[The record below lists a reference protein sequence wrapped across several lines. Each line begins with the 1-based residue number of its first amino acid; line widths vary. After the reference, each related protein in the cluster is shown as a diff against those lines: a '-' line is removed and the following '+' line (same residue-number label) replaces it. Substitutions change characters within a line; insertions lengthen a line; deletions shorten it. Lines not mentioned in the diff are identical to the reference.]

1 MRPTMN
7 DSNNC
12 DNCRFRENRSNI
24 SSPCDKCSTSLCVD
38 PFTHKKSFSTPS
50 EWMPL
55 TKAQLLE
62 RNLEEELRAENT
74 LLTGSLKNGYRYN
87 ISGKEYNKMYKEKTP
102 RQKALIFVKKVIFNP
117 PYTIVFWDDEI
128 KTIVKC
134 GENEQYDPEKGLAMA
149 MAKRLFGNHGYYYD
163 VFKKWLLKDKPLA
176 LEKKLVLG
184 IDLSPETR
192 PRTYS
197 VKEFAMKLGVS
208 EDTVRRNIKN
218 GKFPGAK
225 KENGKWAIPTP
236 VFCRG
241 NVLDGRNM
249 DGCL

>member
-102 RQKALIFVKKVIFNP
+102 RQKALMFVKKVIFNP

-134 GENEQYDPEKGLAMA
+134 GENEQYDPEKGLAM
-149 MAKRLFGNHGYYYD
+149 
-163 VFKKWLLKDKPLA
+163 A

>member
-12 DNCRFRENRSNI
+12 NNCRFRENRSNI
-24 SSPCDKCSTSLCVD
+24 SSPCDKCSASLCVD

-74 LLTGSLKNGYRYN
+74 LLIGSLKNGYRYN

-102 RQKALIFVKKVIFNP
+102 RQKALMFVKKVIFNP
-117 PYTIVFWDDEI
+117 PYTIVFWEDEI

-134 GENEQYDPEKGLAMA
+134 GENEQYDPEKGLA

-176 LEKKLVLG
+176 LEKKEPCTL
-184 IDLSPETR
+184 
-192 PRTYS
+192 S
-197 VKEFAMKLGVS
+197 VKELAKGLGVS
-208 EDTVRRNIKN
+208 EDSVRRDIKN

-225 KENGKWAIPTP
+225 KEKGKWIIYT
-236 VFCRG
+236 
-241 NVLDGRNM
+241 L
-249 DGCL
+249 

>member
-24 SSPCDKCSTSLCVD
+24 SSPCDKCSASLCVD

-102 RQKALIFVKKVIFNP
+102 RQKALMFVKKVIFNP

-163 VFKKWLLKDKPLA
+163 VFKKWLPKDKPLA
-176 LEKKLVLG
+176 LEKKEPCTL
-184 IDLSPETR
+184 
-192 PRTYS
+192 S
-197 VKEFAMKLGVS
+197 VKELAKGLGVS
-208 EDTVRRNIKN
+208 EDSVRRDIKN
-218 GKFPGAK
+218 GKFPGSK
-225 KENGKWAIPTP
+225 KEKCKWIIYT
-236 VFCRG
+236 
-241 NVLDGRNM
+241 L
-249 DGCL
+249 

>member
-12 DNCRFRENRSNI
+12 NNCRFRENRSNI
-24 SSPCDKCSTSLCVD
+24 SSPCDKCSASLCVD

-102 RQKALIFVKKVIFNP
+102 RQKALMFIKKVIFNP
-117 PYTIVFWDDEI
+117 PYTIVFWEDEI

-134 GENEQYDPEKGLAMA
+134 GENEQYDPEKGFAMA

-163 VFKKWLLKDKPLA
+163 VFKKWLPKGKP
-176 LEKKLVLG
+176 EKKHVIG
-184 IDLSPETR
+184 IDLSPAVG
-192 PRTYS
+192 PCAYS
-197 VKEFAMKLGVS
+197 VKELAKKLGVS
-208 EDTVRRNIKN
+208 EDTIRRDIQK
-218 GKFPGAK
+218 GKYPTAK
-225 KENGKWAIPTP
+225 KENGKWVIYFPLGKVEA
-236 VFCRG
+236 
-241 NVLDGRNM
+241 NV
-249 DGCL
+249 

>member
-12 DNCRFRENRSNI
+12 NNCRFRENRSNI
-24 SSPCDKCSTSLCVD
+24 SSPCDKCSASLCVD

-74 LLTGSLKNGYRYN
+74 LLIGSLKNGYRYN

-102 RQKALIFVKKVIFNP
+102 RQKALMFVKKVIFNP
-117 PYTIVFWDDEI
+117 PYTIVFWEDEI

-134 GENEQYDPEKGLAMA
+134 GENEQYDPEKGLVMA

-176 LEKKLVLG
+176 LEKKEPCTL
-184 IDLSPETR
+184 
-192 PRTYS
+192 S
-197 VKEFAMKLGVS
+197 VKELAKGLGVS
-208 EDTVRRNIKN
+208 EDSVRRDIKN

-225 KENGKWAIPTP
+225 KEKGKWIIYT
-236 VFCRG
+236 
-241 NVLDGRNM
+241 L
-249 DGCL
+249 

>member
-87 ISGKEYNKMYKEKTP
+87 ISGKEYNKMYKEKTGIP
-102 RQKALIFVKKVIFNP
+102 AQRKLWNSNHQK
-117 PYTIVFWDDEI
+117 
-128 KTIVKC
+128 
-134 GENEQYDPEKGLAMA
+134 
-149 MAKRLFGNHGYYYD
+149 
-163 VFKKWLLKDKPLA
+163 
-176 LEKKLVLG
+176 
-184 IDLSPETR
+184 
-192 PRTYS
+192 
-197 VKEFAMKLGVS
+197 
-208 EDTVRRNIKN
+208 
-218 GKFPGAK
+218 
-225 KENGKWAIPTP
+225 
-236 VFCRG
+236 
-241 NVLDGRNM
+241 
-249 DGCL
+249 